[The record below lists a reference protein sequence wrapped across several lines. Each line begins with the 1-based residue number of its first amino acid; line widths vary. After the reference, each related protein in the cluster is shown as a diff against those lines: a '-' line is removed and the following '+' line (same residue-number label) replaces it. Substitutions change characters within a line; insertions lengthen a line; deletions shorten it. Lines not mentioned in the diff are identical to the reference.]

1 MPSRPSASLDPDYGA
16 HVAAD
21 LARRHVAPELIPA
34 IVAGLEKAGLAMPSR
49 RGRGVRGPAERLP
62 RIERDR
68 LEASATDFVVR
79 LAFLGLFAWWSLE
92 LVRPFAPIVIWAI
105 LLAVALYPA
114 YAGLARRL
122 GDRRGL
128 AAGAITVIALATVL
142 GPVSILA
149 ASLAESVQWLAA
161 GLQSG
166 TLKVPPPPA
175 GVADWPVLGTE
186 IDEAWALAASNLDD
200 AVHRYGPA
208 VLPAG
213 GTVVAKVAEIGA
225 DVLKFVVSV
234 VIAGF
239 LFLPGP
245 RLAAGARA
253 FASRLVRPR
262 GAHFVDLAG
271 ATIRNVSRGV
281 IGVALLQALLA
292 GIILYLAGIPGAGLI
307 AFGVLLL
314 CIVQIGPA
322 PILLPVLIWIWMT
335 HPTGFA
341 LILTLLLVP
350 VALIDNVLKPILMAR
365 GLTTPMLIILTG
377 VIGGTLTH
385 GLLGLF
391 LGPVVLSVFYE
402 LVVAWTRLGRDP
414 TEAPAADGGQP

>member
-1 MPSRPSASLDPDYGA
+1 MRTPHPLK
-16 HVAAD
+16 
-21 LARRHVAPELIPA
+21 EQ
-34 IVAGLEKAGLAMPSR
+34 
-49 RGRGVRGPAERLP
+49 
-62 RIERDR
+62 

-92 LVRPFAPIVIWAI
+92 LVRPFLPIVIWAI

-114 YAGLARRL
+114 YAWLARRL
-122 GDRRGL
+122 GDRRVL
-128 AAGAITVIALATVL
+128 AAFVTTLIALATVV
-142 GPVSILA
+142 GPVSVLA
-149 ASLAESVQWLAA
+149 ASLAETVQWLTS
-161 GLQSG
+161 GLSSG

-175 GVADWPVLGTE
+175 ALDEWPIVGDQL
-186 IDEAWALAASNLDD
+186 DEAWALAASNLDE
-200 AVHRYGPA
+200 AVLRYGPA
-208 VLPAG
+208 ALPAG
-213 GTVVAKVAEIGA
+213 GTVLAKVAAIGL
-225 DVLKFVVSV
+225 DVLKFVASV

-253 FASRLVRPR
+253 FASRLIAPR

-281 IGVALLQALLA
+281 IGVALVQALLV
-292 GIILYLAGIPGAGLI
+292 GVILYLADIPGAGLI
-307 AFGVLLL
+307 AFGVLIL

-322 PILLPVLIWIWMT
+322 PVLLPVLIWIWST
-335 HPTGFA
+335 QPTTEA

-350 VALIDNVLKPILMAR
+350 VALVDNVLKPILMAR
-365 GLTTPMLIILTG
+365 GLTTPMLVILTG

-385 GLLGLF
+385 GLVGLF

-402 LVVAWTRLGRDP
+402 LIVAWTRLGAR
-414 TEAPAADGGQP
+414 PAETPGPGPGQP

>member
-1 MPSRPSASLDPDYGA
+1 
-16 HVAAD
+16 V
-21 LARRHVAPELIPA
+21 
-34 IVAGLEKAGLAMPSR
+34 
-49 RGRGVRGPAERLP
+49 
-62 RIERDR
+62 
-68 LEASATDFVVR
+68 
-79 LAFLGLFAWWSLE
+79 
-92 LVRPFAPIVIWAI
+92 
-105 LLAVALYPA
+105 
-114 YAGLARRL
+114 
-122 GDRRGL
+122 
-128 AAGAITVIALATVL
+128 
-142 GPVSILA
+142 
-149 ASLAESVQWLAA
+149 
-161 GLQSG
+161 
-166 TLKVPPPPA
+166 
-175 GVADWPVLGTE
+175 GVADLPVLGEE
-186 IDEAWALAASNLDD
+186 IVEAWTLAAANLDD

-213 GTVVAKVAEIGA
+213 GSVLAKLAEIGV

-234 VIAGF
+234 FIAGF

-292 GIILYLAGIPGAGLI
+292 GVILYVAGIPGAGLI

-322 PILLPVLIWIWMT
+322 PILLPVLVWIWMT

-341 LILTLLLVP
+341 AILTLLLLP
-350 VALIDNVLKPILMAR
+350 VALVDNVLKPILMAR
-365 GLTTPMLIILTG
+365 GLTTPMLVILTG

-385 GLLGLF
+385 GLVGLF

-402 LVVAWTRLGRDP
+402 LVVAWTRLGASP
-414 TEAPAADGGQP
+414 TEASAAAGGQP

>member
-1 MPSRPSASLDPDYGA
+1 MRAF
-16 HVAAD
+16 
-21 LARRHVAPELIPA
+21 RKE
-34 IVAGLEKAGLAMPSR
+34 
-49 RGRGVRGPAERLP
+49 
-62 RIERDR
+62 R

-92 LVRPFAPIVIWAI
+92 LVRPFVPIVIWAI

-114 YAGLARRL
+114 YAWLARRL

-128 AAGAITVIALATVL
+128 AALLLTLLALATVL

-149 ASLAESVQWLAA
+149 ASLAESVQWLAS
-161 GLQSG
+161 GLNAG

-175 GVADWPVLGTE
+175 GLNDWPVVGKEL
-186 IDEAWALAASNLDD
+186 DEAWELAASNLDD
-200 AVHRYGPA
+200 AVRRYGPA

-213 GTVVAKVAEIGA
+213 GSVLGKIAEIGL

-245 RLAAGARA
+245 RLAAGVRA
-253 FASRLVRPR
+253 FASRLIAPR

-292 GIILYLAGIPGAGLI
+292 GVILYAAGIPGAGLI

-314 CIVQIGPA
+314 CIVQIGAA
-322 PILLPVLIWIWMT
+322 PVLLPVLIWIWMT
-335 HPTGFA
+335 HSTTFA
-341 LILTLLLVP
+341 LVMTLLLVP
-350 VALIDNVLKPILMAR
+350 VGLIDNVLKPILMAR
-365 GLTTPMLIILTG
+365 GLTTPMLVILTG

-385 GLLGLF
+385 GLVGLF

-402 LVVAWTRLGRDP
+402 LVVAWTRLGAVP
-414 TEAPAADGGQP
+414 PEPPAPGAA

>member
-1 MPSRPSASLDPDYGA
+1 VR
-16 HVAAD
+16 
-21 LARRHVAPELIPA
+21 APLFRKEQ
-34 IVAGLEKAGLAMPSR
+34 V
-49 RGRGVRGPAERLP
+49 
-62 RIERDR
+62 
-68 LEASATDFVVR
+68 EASATDFVVR

-92 LVRPFAPIVIWAI
+92 LVRPFVPIVIWAI
-105 LLAVALYPA
+105 LLAVALHPA
-114 YAGLARRL
+114 YAWLARRL
-122 GDRRGL
+122 GGRPGL
-128 AAGAITVIALATVL
+128 AAVVVTVISLATVL
-142 GPVSILA
+142 GPVSVLA

-166 TLKVPPPPA
+166 TIEVPPPPA
-175 GVADWPVLGTE
+175 GVADWPVVGEE
-186 IDEAWALAASNLDD
+186 IEEAWALAAGNLDD
-200 AVHRYGPA
+200 AVQRYGPA

-213 GTVVAKVAEIGA
+213 GVVLAKVAAVGL

-253 FASRLVRPR
+253 FASRLIAPR
-262 GAHFVDLAG
+262 GAQFVDLAG

-292 GIILYLAGIPGAGLI
+292 GVILYAAGIPGAGLI

-314 CIVQIGPA
+314 CIVQIGAA
-322 PILLPVLIWIWMT
+322 PVLLPVLVWVWMT
-335 HPTGFA
+335 SPTTFA
-341 LILTLLLVP
+341 LVLTLLLVP
-350 VALIDNVLKPILMAR
+350 VGLIDNVLKPVLMAR
-365 GLTTPMLIILTG
+365 GLTTPMLVILTG

-385 GLLGLF
+385 GLVGLF

-402 LVVAWTRLGRDP
+402 LVVAWTRLGTGPGAPPPP
-414 TEAPAADGGQP
+414 TGAT

>member
-1 MPSRPSASLDPDYGA
+1 M
-16 HVAAD
+16 
-21 LARRHVAPELIPA
+21 
-34 IVAGLEKAGLAMPSR
+34 
-49 RGRGVRGPAERLP
+49 RLP
-62 RIERDR
+62 VLRREQ

-92 LVRPFAPIVIWAI
+92 LVRPFLPIVIWAV

-114 YAGLARRL
+114 YAWLARQL

-128 AAGAITVIALATVL
+128 AATILTLIALATVL
-142 GPVSILA
+142 GPVSILST
-149 ASLAESVQWLAA
+149 SLAESVQWLAS
-161 GLQSG
+161 GLASG
-166 TLKVPPPPA
+166 TLKVPPPPP
-175 GVADWPVLGTE
+175 GVHDWPILGE
-186 IDEAWALAASNLDD
+186 QVDEAWTLAAGNLED
-200 AVHRYGPA
+200 AVTRYGPA

-213 GTVVAKVAEIGA
+213 GTVLGKIAAIGL
-225 DVLKFVVSV
+225 DVLKFVASV
-234 VIAGF
+234 IIAGF

-245 RLAAGARA
+245 RLAAGVRA
-253 FASRLVRPR
+253 FASRLIAPR

-292 GIILYLAGIPGAGLI
+292 GVILYVAGIPGAGLI

-322 PILLPVLIWIWMT
+322 PILLPVLVWIWMT
-335 HPTGFA
+335 HPTTFS
-341 LILTLLLVP
+341 LVLTLLLVP

-365 GLTTPMLIILTG
+365 GLTTPMLVILTG

-385 GLLGLF
+385 GLVGLF
-391 LGPVVLSVFYE
+391 LGPVVLSVFYD
-402 LVVAWTRLGRDP
+402 LVVAWTRLGASP
-414 TEAPAADGGQP
+414 TEAPPADDGQP

>member
-1 MPSRPSASLDPDYGA
+1 MR
-16 HVAAD
+16 
-21 LARRHVAPELIPA
+21 APFLR
-34 IVAGLEKAGLAMPSR
+34 K
-49 RGRGVRGPAERLP
+49 
-62 RIERDR
+62 DQ

-92 LVRPFAPIVIWAI
+92 LVRPFVPIVIWAI

-114 YAGLARRL
+114 YAWLARRL

-128 AAGAITVIALATVL
+128 AATVVTLIALATVL
-142 GPVSILA
+142 GPVSVLA
-149 ASLAESVQWLAA
+149 ASLVESVAWLAS
-161 GLQSG
+161 GLNSG
-166 TLKVPPPPA
+166 TLKLPLPPD
-175 GVADWPVLGTE
+175 GVEDWPVFGKQ
-186 IDEAWALAASNLDD
+186 IDEAWTLAASNLED
-200 AVHRYGPA
+200 AVGRYGPA
-208 VLPAG
+208 VLPVG
-213 GTVVAKVAEIGA
+213 GTVLGKVAAIGL
-225 DVLKFVVSV
+225 DILKFVASV

-245 RLAAGARA
+245 RLAAGVRA
-253 FASRLVRPR
+253 FASRLIAPR

-292 GIILYLAGIPGAGLI
+292 GIILYVAGIPGAGLI

-314 CIVQIGPA
+314 CIVQIGAA
-322 PILLPVLIWIWMT
+322 PILLPVLVWIWMT
-335 HPTGFA
+335 QPTSFA

-350 VALIDNVLKPILMAR
+350 VALVDNVLKPILMAR
-365 GLTTPMLIILTG
+365 GLTTPMLVILTG

-385 GLLGLF
+385 GLVGLF

-402 LVVAWTRLGRDP
+402 LVVAWTRLGGSP
-414 TEAPAADGGQP
+414 TEAPAAGDGQT

>member
-1 MPSRPSASLDPDYGA
+1 MPVSQHRK
-16 HVAAD
+16 
-21 LARRHVAPELIPA
+21 E
-34 IVAGLEKAGLAMPSR
+34 
-49 RGRGVRGPAERLP
+49 
-62 RIERDR
+62 R

-92 LVRPFAPIVIWAI
+92 LVRPFVPIVIWAI
-105 LLAVALYPA
+105 LLAVALYPV
-114 YAGLARRL
+114 YAWLARQL

-128 AAGAITVIALATVL
+128 AALLLTLLALATVL

-149 ASLAESVQWLAA
+149 ASLAESVQWLAS
-161 GLQSG
+161 GLASG
-166 TLKVPPPPA
+166 TLRVPPPPA
-175 GVADWPVLGTE
+175 ALDDLPVIGHE
-186 IDEAWALAASNLDD
+186 IDEAWELAASNLDG
-200 AVHRYGPA
+200 AVRRYGPA
-208 VLPAG
+208 VLPTG
-213 GTVVAKVAEIGA
+213 GTVLGKIAEISL
-225 DVLKFVVSV
+225 DVLKFVASV

-253 FASRLVRPR
+253 FASRLIAPR

-292 GIILYLAGIPGAGLI
+292 GIILYAAGIPGAGLI

-314 CIVQIGPA
+314 CIVQIGAA
-322 PILLPVLIWIWMT
+322 PVLLPVLIWIWMT
-335 HPTGFA
+335 HTATFA
-341 LILTLLLVP
+341 LVLTLLLVP
-350 VALIDNVLKPILMAR
+350 VGLIDNVLKPILMAR
-365 GLTTPMLIILTG
+365 GLTTPMLVILTG

-385 GLLGLF
+385 GLVGLF

-402 LVVAWTRLGRDP
+402 LVVAWTRLGAIP
-414 TEAPAADGGQP
+414 PEPPASGAA